1 MCRLTACM
9 GMCRCGSVCVYVA
22 VPSSCCVTY
31 HPQVKAPLSK
41 IIYELTQSTHKYI
54 HMLCMKYVC
63 VWVAAYA
70 VTKRATSKSRIRK
83 QMSRN
88 MSMSVCVCVLY
99 TRTRMHV
106 CTYYIHKPAY
116 MCMCVCTPKN
126 PSGACVVNFVFSHYR
141 FFIKRNRAPGRPA
154 CLCAL

>member
-1 MCRLTACM
+1 M
-9 GMCRCGSVCVYVA
+9 YVA

-88 MSMSVCVCVLY
+88 MTMSVCTL
-99 TRTRMHV
+99 HAH
-106 CTYYIHKPAY
+106 TYACMYILH
-116 MCMCVCTPKN
+116 T
-126 PSGACVVNFVFSHYR
+126 
-141 FFIKRNRAPGRPA
+141 
-154 CLCAL
+154 